1 MDGGIGEMAL
11 MDALIGGAETGAV
24 IGGGK
29 SLLTGE
35 DPIRGA
41 LMGGLMGGATGGL
54 LNGIMPGATAAVPGA
69 EAASTPVISSGAV
82 TPTSFANAP
91 MDMTAY
97 APTPTQFGAFGEA
110 PSSIGSTMGSG
121 PSFDA
126 SAYTGAPPTGTASVA
141 DAAQR
146 AASQNFG
153 TSQIPG
159 MQTPPVGST
168 NPAMKWWDSL
178 TDKQKLMTGGAG
190 VLGVGMLADRNKYGV
205 PEQAPYTGPLSRF
218 KYNPDTYKPSFY
230 AEGGIAS
237 LNSGGY
243 DRVVGE
249 DPYQQNFAAG
259 GVTGGGNIDLHIPVD
274 IGGGGG
280 GGGYSSSSGGGY
292 SVFNGDNNSGTG
304 QPATTGGLNVGGM
317 GGNTPDI
324 FQPQPQ
330 VFPTQPLQHAP
341 NDEFFTARKQPP
353 QYMRVTTPDI
363 FNPVFPTQQQYAM
376 GGMAYA
382 DGGGIAN
389 LGSYSDGGRMLK
401 GPGDGMSDSI
411 PATIAGKQPARLAND
426 EFVVPADVVSHLGN
440 GSSDAG
446 AKQLYAMMNRVRKA
460 RTGNP
465 KQGREIKAGKYMP
478 A

>member
-11 MDALIGGAETGAV
+11 MDALIGGAETGAAV
-24 IGGGK
+24 GGGK
-29 SLLTGE
+29 ALLTGE

-41 LMGGLMGGATGGL
+41 LMGGLMGGATGGI
-54 LNGIMPGATAAVPGA
+54 LNGVMPGATAAVPGA
-69 EAASTPVISSGAV
+69 EAASTPVISSGAI

-110 PSSIGSTMGSG
+110 PSSIGSTLGSG

-146 AASQNFG
+146 AASQGMG
-153 TSQIPG
+153 TAQIPG

-178 TDKQKLMTGGAG
+178 SDKQKLMTGGAG
-190 VLGVGMLADRNKYGV
+190 VLGIGMLADRNRYGV
-205 PEQAPYTGPLSRF
+205 PAQTPYTGALSRF
-218 KYNPDTYKPSFY
+218 NYNPDTYKPSFY
-230 AEGGIAS
+230 AEGGITS
-237 LNSGGY
+237 LN
-243 DRVVGE
+243 
-249 DPYQQNFAAG
+249 
-259 GVTGGGNIDLHIPVD
+259 TGGNM
-274 IGGGGG
+274 
-280 GGGYSSSSGGGY
+280 
-292 SVFNGDNNSGTG
+292 T
-304 QPATTGGLNVGGM
+304 VGGNPM
-317 GGNTPDI
+317 DPTDTIERTNWQDSS
-324 FQPQPQ
+324 
-330 VFPTQPLQHAP
+330 FPAQS
-341 NDEFFTARKQPP
+341 
-353 QYMRVTTPDI
+353 
-363 FNPVFPTQQQYAM
+363 
-376 GGMAYA
+376 MA
-382 DGGGIAN
+382 GGGIAS
-389 LGSYSDGGRMLK
+389 LGSYSDGGHMLK

-411 PATIAGKQPARLAND
+411 PATIANKRPARLATD

-446 AKQLYAMMNRVRKA
+446 AQQLYAMMNRVRKA

-465 KQGREIKAGKYMP
+465 KQGREINAGKYMP